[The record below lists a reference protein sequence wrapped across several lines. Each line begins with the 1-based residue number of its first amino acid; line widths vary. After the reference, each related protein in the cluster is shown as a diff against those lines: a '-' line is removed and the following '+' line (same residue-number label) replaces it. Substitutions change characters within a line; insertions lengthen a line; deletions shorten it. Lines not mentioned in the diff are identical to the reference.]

1 MTLSQEPRILFED
14 QHLVVLSKPS
24 GLLSQGEHTGDENL
38 VDWLRARWGR
48 PYVGL
53 VHRLDRNTSGLMVVA
68 KRTKAAQ
75 RLTLSLQKGELIR
88 TYQALLCGRLEAPA
102 DWRHFLQ
109 KDERTNVV
117 RVVRS
122 GSGREVKE
130 ARLGVRPLRTG
141 GRPGAELT
149 LAEFVLDT
157 GRSHQIR
164 VQAAAEKLPLLG
176 DLKYGGPGAAHW
188 GGLRPQGPALHSC
201 QLSFPHPMGGAQV
214 TYNDPP
220 SNEWERWL
228 GLHPRTP

>member
-1 MTLSQEPRILFED
+1 MKLAQEPRILFED
-14 QHLVVLSKPS
+14 QHLVVLSKPA
-24 GLLSQGEHTGDENL
+24 GLLSQGEHTGDDNL
-38 VDWLRARWGR
+38 VDWLRARFGR

-75 RLTLSLQKGELIR
+75 RLTLSLQNGELVR

-109 KDERTNVV
+109 KDERTNLV
-117 RVVRS
+117 RVVRAS
-122 GSGREVKE
+122 SGRGVKE
-130 ARLGVRPLRTG
+130 ARLGVRPLRIG
-141 GRPGAELT
+141 GRPGSVLT

-176 DLKYGGPGAAHW
+176 DLKYGGPSAANW
-188 GGLRPQGPALHSC
+188 GGLRPLGPALHSC
-201 QLSFPHPMGGAQV
+201 ELRFPHPMGGAEIAY
-214 TYNDPP
+214 TDATPR
-220 SNEWERWL
+220 EWERWL
-228 GLHPRTP
+228 G

>member
-1 MTLSQEPRILFED
+1 MKLSQEPRILFED
-14 QHLVVLSKPS
+14 QHLVVLSKPA
-24 GLLSQGEHTGDENL
+24 GLLSQGEHTGDDNL
-38 VDWLRARWGR
+38 VDWLRARFGR

-68 KRTKAAQ
+68 KRSKAAQ
-75 RLTLSLQKGELIR
+75 RLTLSLQRGELVR

-109 KDERTNVV
+109 KDERTNLV
-117 RVVRS
+117 RVLRGS
-122 GSGREVKE
+122 SGRGVKE
-130 ARLGVRPLRTG
+130 ARLGVRPLRIA

-176 DLKYGGPGAAHW
+176 DLKYGGPSAANW
-188 GGLRPQGPALHSC
+188 GGHKPQGPALHSC
-201 QLSFPHPMGGAQV
+201 ELRFPHPMGGEEVAY
-214 TYNDPP
+214 TDAAPT
-220 SNEWERWL
+220 EWERWL
-228 GLHPRTP
+228 G

>member
-1 MTLSQEPRILFED
+1 VTLSLEPRILFED
-14 QHLVVLSKPS
+14 QHLVVLSKPA

-38 VDWLRARWGR
+38 VDWLRTRWGR

-53 VHRLDRNTSGLMVVA
+53 VHRLDRNTSGLIVVA

-75 RLTLSLQKGELIR
+75 RLTLSLQKGELVR
-88 TYQALLCGRLEAPA
+88 TYQALLCGRLPGPA
-102 DWRHFLQ
+102 EWRHFLQ

-117 RVVRS
+117 RVLRGS
-122 GSGREVKE
+122 SGRGVKE
-130 ARLGVRPLRTG
+130 ARLGVRPLRVG

-176 DLKYGGPGAAHW
+176 DLKYGGPSAAHW
-188 GGLRPQGPALHSC
+188 NGLRPPGPALHSC
-201 QLSFPHPMGGAQV
+201 ELRFPHPMGGAEV
-214 TYNDPP
+214 TYTDAVP
-220 SNEWERWL
+220 SEWERWL
-228 GLHPRTP
+228 G